1 MTRGRRTKLEPW
13 IEQVILSYGTEPKE
27 EKKNTLMKAHVVGV
41 GRMSESQARQTEGL
55 TTLLFLSDGVVHIPA
70 ILTQDAWETLQEQ
83 EDRECFSSLINCT
96 VCVYSY
102 TLQFNMDSEQ
112 TKSQFY
118 ISVGELT
125 TTSAGAA
132 KDNTPCCTSLNSVRQ
147 KICTTWRSLLAQD
160 SVHTQNTQSEFSL
173 SELLGEWQHDWRQS
187 LLEDVMELLRTPTN
201 PPSPQASTSNA
212 LTHTGTRWAIERF
225 RYKREDTFNVPVSHL
240 HIPDNLSQKL
250 HAPSEDDSETQSGL
264 VPLSEDRPTDPPE
277 TDQPIVAADSR
288 QTDRPVPLERR
299 HPAHEPTLS
308 QESMDGEVVSGMTG
322 GAVASPWDIFAPAAE
337 LLRTS
342 SASDESITSEPLHLQ
357 KSQSLLDSTPQPVT
371 LATFPLATSTQVP
384 SLTPGATQRSGE
396 RSLPPYQKPGPSH
409 SLLTSCGSSSTVSLS
424 TKNQHSGM
432 KLHHSGSTTAHQL
445 PVTEQQDQVEEEEDV
460 VKRWCR
466 KAKRKSSVQTPED
479 NDITW
484 EEEDMQKN
492 RSPPS
497 WMFETQDIP
506 RIGEGS
512 SCNQNAVAAIAPQRP
527 SNVHSD
533 GTLFSYSYQLCGRI
547 SKDLSHLKIPDGM
560 LHWAVRY
567 LVPSM
572 QTEVVKD
579 TQLRPQTHPS

>member
-1 MTRGRRTKLEPW
+1 M
-13 IEQVILSYGTEPKE
+13 
-27 EKKNTLMKAHVVGV
+27 V
-41 GRMSESQARQTEGL
+41 GRMSEFQARPTEGL

-112 TKSQFY
+112 TRSQFY
-118 ISVGELT
+118 LSVGELT

-187 LLEDVMELLRTPTN
+187 LLKDVMELLRTPTN
-201 PPSPQASTSNA
+201 PPSSQPSTYHA

-240 HIPDNLSQKL
+240 HIPDDLSQKL
-250 HAPSEDDSETQSGL
+250 HTPSEDNSETQSGL
-264 VPLSEDRPTDPPE
+264 VPPSEDRTTDPPE
-277 TDQPIVAADSR
+277 TDQPIVAADIR

-299 HPAHEPTLS
+299 HPAHGPTLS
-308 QESMDGEVVSGMTG
+308 QESMDGEVVSGVTG
-322 GAVASPWDIFAPAAE
+322 GAVASPWDMFAPAAE

-342 SASDESITSEPLHLQ
+342 SASDESITTEPLPLQ
-357 KSQSLLDSTPQPVT
+357 KSPSLLDPTPQPVT
-371 LATFPLATSTQVP
+371 LATFPLATNTQVP
-384 SLTPGATQRSGE
+384 TLTHGATQRSGE
-396 RSLPPYQKPGPSH
+396 HSLPPYQKPGTSH
-409 SLLTSCGSSSTVSLS
+409 SLLPSSGGSSTVSLS
-424 TKNQHSGM
+424 TKHQRSGM
-432 KLHHSGSTTAHQL
+432 KLHHSGLTTTLQL
-445 PVTEQQDQVEEEEDV
+445 PVTEQQDQVEEDV
-460 VKRWCR
+460 VKRCR
-466 KAKRKSSVQTPED
+466 KVKKKSSVQSPKD

-484 EEEDMQKN
+484 EEENMQKN
-492 RSPPS
+492 CSLPS
-497 WMFETQDIP
+497 WMFETQEVS

-512 SCNQNAVAAIAPQRP
+512 SCKQKAVAALAPRRS

-533 GTLFSYSYQLCGRI
+533 GTSFSYSYQLCGRI

-560 LHWAVRY
+560 VHWAVRY

>member
-1 MTRGRRTKLEPW
+1 
-13 IEQVILSYGTEPKE
+13 
-27 EKKNTLMKAHVVGV
+27 
-41 GRMSESQARQTEGL
+41 
-55 TTLLFLSDGVVHIPA
+55 
-70 ILTQDAWETLQEQ
+70 
-83 EDRECFSSLINCT
+83 
-96 VCVYSY
+96 
-102 TLQFNMDSEQ
+102 MDSEQ

-173 SELLGEWQHDWRQS
+173 SELLGEWQLDWRQS

-201 PPSPQASTSNA
+201 PPSTQASTSNA

-250 HAPSEDDSETQSGL
+250 HAPSEDNSETQSGL
-264 VPLSEDRPTDPPE
+264 VPPSEDRPTDPPE

-299 HPAHEPTLS
+299 HPAHETTLS

-342 SASDESITSEPLHLQ
+342 SASDESINSEPLHLQ

-371 LATFPLATSTQVP
+371 RATFPLATSTQVP

-445 PVTEQQDQVEEEEDV
+445 PVTEQQDQVEEEEDL